1 MDKIAQDFEDKDVV
15 FYTVYTREPHA
26 GEDRGRYDFSDK
38 KQTRTEAER
47 VAYAAEMIKK
57 RGVKRPILIDTF
69 GPKSVQNVLGNGRPN
84 SLIVIDLQG
93 KVALWQSWSDP
104 KKLRA
109 KLQEMTRNHVPRE
122 DASGQPAGQSKTPP
136 SRTSD

>member
-1 MDKIAQDFEDKDVV
+1 MDKIAQGFEDKDVV

-47 VAYAAEMIKK
+47 VAYAAEMIKE

-69 GPKSVQNVLGNGRPN
+69 GPKCAQNVLGGARPN

-109 KLQEMTRNHVPRE
+109 KLDEMTRNHIPSKS
-122 DASGQPAGQSKTPP
+122 ASSQPAGESDASPSKT
-136 SRTSD
+136 SE

>member
-47 VAYAAEMIKK
+47 VVYAAEMIKK
-57 RGVKRPILIDTF
+57 RGVKRSILIDTF

-109 KLQEMTRNHVPRE
+109 KLEEMTRNHVPRE
-122 DASGQPAGQSKTPP
+122 SAASRSAGESDASPSKT
-136 SRTSD
+136 SE